1 MAIHF
6 DSLRTGLGQAVAAY
20 GIQPVSGKIKRL
32 DPTGDG
38 SKRAGFGHPAI
49 VTQWQECA
57 NRGHCP
63 TVWRAGQI
71 DTFVVIRHR
80 RAI

>member
-38 SKRAGFGHPAI
+38 SKRAVSRPSSGPWF
-49 VTQWQECA
+49 
-57 NRGHCP
+57 
-63 TVWRAGQI
+63 AGGI
-71 DTFVVIRHR
+71 LYKSNCLDRVL
-80 RAI
+80 